1 MNHYTIKMHNK
12 KENKWKESVVKKLTF
27 PEAVIAANSAR
38 CTMGFSWEIVSIH
51 KVEEGGKGKKNV

>member
-38 CTMGFSWEIVSIH
+38 CTMGFSWEIVS
-51 KVEEGGKGKKNV
+51 